1 MVKVKLSQD
10 GFVCPVPYGIQCA
23 FLTFLLNPHD
33 AQKLFAPFTHEITGT
48 PMDKMLLVSVGAE
61 I

>member
-23 FLTFLLNPHD
+23 FLTFLLNP
-33 AQKLFAPFTHEITGT
+33 QKLFAPFTHEITGT